1 MSRIDDVVANYQE
14 ERDHYLS
21 LLDDAPPAR
30 VLLFKGESGSGK
42 STLLTHCL
50 HDFPCPEAI
59 CRVVIDFKGGRV
71 NLPKLFNE
79 LGREIGWEHLPTF
92 QARLNAVTGTEA
104 VTIDRNRLLGW
115 GNQITVFLSPEDQ
128 SVRASRLAALS
139 EDLLTDLRGLPQP
152 ILLIL
157 DTYEQA
163 TDATREWIEMHLL
176 DWLDKVTQLR
186 VLIAGQTVPEAT
198 LKWGRLSLVRHLRGV
213 PDPQHWLPVASRV
226 RPHQSLEERLDW
238 LTAICQVLDGQP
250 SKIMQFIEALP
261 GE

>member
-14 ERDHYLS
+14 EKDHYLS
-21 LLDDAPPAR
+21 LLGDTPPAR

-50 HDFPCPEAI
+50 HDFPCPETI
-59 CRVVIDFKGGRV
+59 CRIVIDFKQGRV

-92 QARLNAVTGTEA
+92 RARLNAVGRS
-104 VTIDRNRLLGW
+104 VTIDSNKQIGW

-139 EDLLTDLRGLPQP
+139 EDLLTDLRSLPQP
-152 ILLIL
+152 VVLIL

-213 PDPQHWLPVASRV
+213 PDPQHWLPVASRAL
-226 RPHQSLEERLDW
+226 PHKSLEERLKW
-238 LTAICQVLDGQP
+238 LGAICRAFEGRP
-250 SKIMQFIEALP
+250 NEIMKVIEALA
-261 GE
+261 G